1 MSKTPSITPTPTLI
15 MPPSR
20 TSRGKALRKKG
31 VCGLAAV
38 GRACGRP
45 LTTGKSADRKL
56 AEYKKRGI
64 VKRLSKGGVTSME
77 MAAMLKYEGVSW
89 EDVTTVYVD
98 NGLKTVKKLIKA
110 PFFFKGTRAR
120 TFIIRS
126 AKHYIT
132 VTANNSKKQV
142 KVFDQR
148 GKIPIENL
156 KNYRIRTILRV
167 LSRGD
172 VACKEVSGSDN
183 RTPSEDESSEDFDDS
198 SEDESVSDGASP
210 VYKPKMGLG
219 SSSDGVDTGKASGD
233 KAGQG
238 PIKRDGPRMCSDS
251 GSSSDDGDT
260 GMGCRGKFPDACGV
274 EPKRYGL
281 DTSSDSGSSSDDD
294 DTGKSTAS
302 RGKLLHSDG
311 ARAKRYGLDTSSDSG
326 SSSDDDDTGKS
337 AASRGKLL
345 HSDGAR
351 AKRYK
356 LGTGCSRPGPTSP
369 IPEARVPANLGKS
382 PCRTPMD
389 TDTRPGEKTTATV
402 SRDDGMDTESDPEH
416 QGSAFS
422 HIGRRI

>member
-1 MSKTPSITPTPTLI
+1 

-20 TSRGKALRKKG
+20 TNRGKALRKKG

-56 AEYKKRGI
+56 AEYKKHGI
-64 VKRLSKGGVTSME
+64 VKRLSKGGVTSIE

-89 EDVTTVYVD
+89 EDATAVYVD
-98 NGLKTVKKLIKA
+98 TGLRTVKKLIKA
-110 PFFFKGTRAR
+110 PLFFKGTGAR

-172 VACKEVSGSDN
+172 TPCQEVCASDN
-183 RTPSEDESSEDFDDS
+183 STPPEDESSEDFDDS

-210 VYKPKMGLG
+210 AYKPKIGLG
-219 SSSDGVDTGKASGD
+219 SSSDGEDAGKASGEQ
-233 KAGQG
+233 AGQG
-238 PIKRDGPRMCSDS
+238 LTKREGPRMSSDS
-251 GSSSDDGDT
+251 GSSSDDGDI
-260 GMGCRGKFPDACGV
+260 GMGPRGKFLHGNRV
-274 EPKRYGL
+274 QPKSYGL
-281 DTSSDSGSSSDDD
+281 DSSSDSGSSSDDGD
-294 DTGKSTAS
+294 AGTGPRGKGSSRPVPTSPISKARVSANLGKSPCRT
-302 RGKLLHSDG
+302 
-311 ARAKRYGLDTSSDSG
+311 
-326 SSSDDDDTGKS
+326 
-337 AASRGKLL
+337 
-345 HSDGAR
+345 
-351 AKRYK
+351 
-356 LGTGCSRPGPTSP
+356 PVPTSP

-416 QGSAFS
+416 TTRAGTNDDSDSDDDVPLARMWR
-422 HIGRRI
+422 GGTK

>member
-1 MSKTPSITPTPTLI
+1 

-20 TSRGKALRKKG
+20 TNRGKALRKKG

-56 AEYKKRGI
+56 LEYKKHGI
-64 VKRLSKGGVTSME
+64 VKRLSKGGVTSIE
-77 MAAMLKYEGVSW
+77 MAAMLKYEGVLW
-89 EDVTTVYVD
+89 EEVTAVYVD
-98 NGLKTVKKLIKA
+98 TGLKTVKKLIKA
-110 PFFFKGTRAR
+110 PFFFKGAGAR

-156 KNYRIRTILRV
+156 RNYRIRTILRV

-172 VACKEVSGSDN
+172 VARKEVSACDN
-183 RTPSEDESSEDFDDS
+183 GTPSEDESSADFDDS

-210 VYKPKMGLG
+210 VYKPKMCLG
-219 SSSDGVDTGKASGD
+219 SSSDGVDTGKAPGD

-238 PIKRDGPRMCSDS
+238 PIKRADS

-260 GMGCRGKFPDACGV
+260 GMGCRGKFLDGSGV
-274 EPKRYGL
+274 EPRRYGL

-294 DTGKSTAS
+294 DTGKSTAC
-302 RGKLLHSDG
+302 RGKLVHS
-311 ARAKRYGLDTSSDSG
+311 
-326 SSSDDDDTGKS
+326 
-337 AASRGKLL
+337 
-345 HSDGAR
+345 HGAR

-356 LGTGCSRPGPTSP
+356 LGTGGSRPGPTSP

-382 PCRTPMD
+382 PCDTPMD
-389 TDTRPGEKTTATV
+389 TDARPGEKTSSTV
-402 SRDDGMDTESDPEH
+402 SRDEGMDTESDPEH
-416 QGSAFS
+416 TTPAATNDDSDSDDDVPLARMWKGGAK
-422 HIGRRI
+422 

>member
-1 MSKTPSITPTPTLI
+1 

-20 TSRGKALRKKG
+20 TNRGKALRKKG

-56 AEYKKRGI
+56 VEYKKHGI
-64 VKRLSKGGVTSME
+64 VKRLSKGGVTSIE

-89 EDVTTVYVD
+89 EDVTAVYVD
-98 NGLKTVKKLIKA
+98 TGLKTVKKLIKA
-110 PFFFKGTRAR
+110 PFFFKGTGAR

-172 VACKEVSGSDN
+172 VACKEVSASDN
-183 RTPSEDESSEDFDDS
+183 GTPSEDESSEDFDDS

-210 VYKPKMGLG
+210 VSMPKMGLG
-219 SSSDGVDTGKASGD
+219 SSSDGVDTGQAPGD
-233 KAGQG
+233 KSGQG
-238 PIKRDGPRMCSDS
+238 PIKRDEPRMCSDS

-260 GMGCRGKFPDACGV
+260 GMGCRGKFLDGSGV

-302 RGKLLHSDG
+302 RGKLLHSHG
-311 ARAKRYGLDTSSDSG
+311 AP
-326 SSSDDDDTGKS
+326 
-337 AASRGKLL
+337 
-345 HSDGAR
+345 

-356 LGTGCSRPGPTSP
+356 LGTGGARPGPTSP

-416 QGSAFS
+416 TRPAATNDDSDSDDDVPLARMWRG
-422 HIGRRI
+422 GTK